1 MRVKALQS
9 GIKKI
14 PRGFCYI
21 GNRNRLVDSYVK
33 YVKKKIIRKPVV
45 CILNLLLRNVVKWS
59 DPLQKSSYSMLQ
71 GF

>member
-21 GNRNRLVDSYVK
+21 GNRNRLVDSYVN
-33 YVKKKIIRKPVV
+33 YKKTSCV
-45 CILNLLLRNVVKWS
+45 
-59 DPLQKSSYSMLQ
+59 YS
-71 GF
+71 